1 MVDYDLKKWF
11 AYSGLRY
18 DKLNDLSWI
27 LLLGLH
33 SGVLYYGETS
43 LGNKFYCF
51 SPRES
56 PIAIRENERN
66 GRGQSDGETIKS
78 GSSIGDTFLIIV

>member
-1 MVDYDLKKWF
+1 MSLNSPLWHFFFYFSWEGLKRNSYGWLMVDYDLKKWF

-27 LLLGLH
+27 LLLGPPLH
-33 SGVLYYGETS
+33 YGETS

-56 PIAIRENERN
+56 PSEWTQR
-66 GRGQSDGETIKS
+66 
-78 GSSIGDTFLIIV
+78 